1 MKLNEIIKINQKNN
15 MKGLTVT
22 DKYKASRQKERMDEE
37 TGLTS
42 TTSGLGVTQI
52 GLPSSVRL
60 RKLEHSA
67 RNSI

>member
-1 MKLNEIIKINQKNN
+1 MKSLS
-15 MKGLTVT
+15 VT
-22 DKYKASRQKERMDEE
+22 DEYKASRQKERMDEE
-37 TGLTS
+37 AGLTS